1 MDFRV
6 VIDPLAIRDVQEAI
20 NYYDEQLA
28 SLGKKFLAELNKKLT
43 LLEKN
48 PFLRIRYDSVR
59 CIPLKNF
66 PYLVHFT
73 VDENKNTVHVRAVFH
88 TSLDPEKWVKRK

>member
-1 MDFRV
+1 MVFII

-28 SLGKKFLAELNKKLT
+28 GLGKRFENELNKNLN

-48 PFLRIRYDSVR
+48 PYLRIRYDSVR
-59 CIPLKNF
+59 CLPLKNF

-73 VDENKNTVHVRAVFH
+73 IDDNKNTVRIRAVFH
-88 TSLDPEKWVKRK
+88 TSLNPEKWVKRK